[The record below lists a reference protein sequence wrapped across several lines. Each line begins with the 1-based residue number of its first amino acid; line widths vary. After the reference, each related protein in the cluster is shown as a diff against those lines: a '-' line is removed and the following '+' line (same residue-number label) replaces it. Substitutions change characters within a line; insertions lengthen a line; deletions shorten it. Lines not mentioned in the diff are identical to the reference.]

1 MQTCLALWW
10 SGGAD
15 ERDFGS
21 VKKLRRGRKK
31 RGDFDTNL
39 RIKSPC
45 LRVLPYSV
53 PASVFLFVQAR
64 GLVISRSML
73 VSEGRSRLRD

>member
-39 RIKSPC
+39 RIKSPIPGRFRR
-45 LRVLPYSV
+45 LS
-53 PASVFLFVQAR
+53 ASFEIVHR
-64 GLVISRSML
+64 PRSAA
-73 VSEGRSRLRD
+73 